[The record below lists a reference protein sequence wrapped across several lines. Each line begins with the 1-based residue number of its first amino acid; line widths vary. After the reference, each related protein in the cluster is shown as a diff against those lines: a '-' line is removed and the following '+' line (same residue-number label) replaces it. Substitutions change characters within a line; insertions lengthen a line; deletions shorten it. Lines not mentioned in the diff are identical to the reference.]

1 MQKQMGSLCDFAL
14 PYFCS
19 LPQHAITM
27 AKPTP
32 QKRQTRE
39 TRALL
44 RAEMAEP
51 RKTQSVILQEAK
63 QNAVAAKRAHA
74 KARKKKGNR
83 RQGRDLA
90 A

>member
-1 MQKQMGSLCDFAL
+1 MGLLCGFAL
-14 PYFCS
+14 PYFCA

-32 QKRQTRE
+32 QKRQSRE

-63 QNAVAAKRAHA
+63 QEAAAAKRARVN
-74 KARKKKGNR
+74 ARTKKG
-83 RQGRDLA
+83 
-90 A
+90 